1 MAIIEGARSDITGEK
16 VTRCRH
22 LPGWCR
28 DCLVSDNCRAPTKEG
43 SGQAS
48 RPIEKW
54 PGEQEGAN
62 SEAGAKA

>member
-1 MAIIEGARSDITGEK
+1 MAIIDAARSDFTGDK

-28 DCLVSDNCRAPTKEG
+28 DCVVFDPCRAPTKEG

-54 PGEQEGAN
+54 PSEPDGAS